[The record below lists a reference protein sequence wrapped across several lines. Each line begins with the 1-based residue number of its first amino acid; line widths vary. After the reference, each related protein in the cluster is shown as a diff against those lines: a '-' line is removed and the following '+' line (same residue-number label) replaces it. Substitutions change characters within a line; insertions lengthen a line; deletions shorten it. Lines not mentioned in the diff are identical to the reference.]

1 MHRSRYHEHCGRKNR
16 VDGRKLRLKA
26 QVAEVFR
33 TSRGSLG
40 SRGISSKLSSDGVR
54 VSRHLVA
61 RLMKEQQFVSKQPG
75 AHRYKVA
82 NAEHLSIP
90 NRLARQFNVSKPNQV
105 WCGDI
110 TFIRA
115 GGRWIYLAVVLDLYA
130 RRVVG
135 WAISDKA
142 QTDLAIQALDD
153 AYQRRGKP
161 AGVLFHSDQG
171 AQYTSLK
178 YRQRLWRYQMEQ
190 SLSRRGNCWDNSP
203 MERLFRS
210 LKSEWLPNKG
220 YRSVLE
226 AKLDVGLYLMSYYNK
241 YRPHTK
247 NNGLS
252 PFAAEALL
260 KTVSGN
266 A

>member
-1 MHRSRYHEHCGRKNR
+1 
-16 VDGRKLRLKA
+16 
-26 QVAEVFR
+26 
-33 TSRGSLG
+33 
-40 SRGISSKLSSDGVR
+40 
-54 VSRHLVA
+54 
-61 RLMKEQQFVSKQPG
+61 MKEAGIVSKQARKHKSKPAG
-75 AHRYKVA
+75 QSALIA
-82 NAEHLSIP
+82 P
-90 NRLARQFNVSKPNQV
+90 NELNREFRVKKPNQV

-135 WAISDKA
+135 WASSNKA
-142 QTDLAIQALDD
+142 QTDLVIKALDD

-161 AGVLFHSDQG
+161 AGVMFHSDQG

-178 YRQRLWRYQMEQ
+178 YRQRLWRYQMQQ
-190 SLSRRGNCWDNSP
+190 SMSRRGNCWDNAP